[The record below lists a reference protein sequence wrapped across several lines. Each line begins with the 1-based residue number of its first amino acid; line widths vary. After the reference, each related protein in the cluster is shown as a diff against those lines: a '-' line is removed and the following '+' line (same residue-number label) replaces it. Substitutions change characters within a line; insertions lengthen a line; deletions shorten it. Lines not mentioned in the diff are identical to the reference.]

1 MREFQRNEMPK
12 IKEKGE
18 YFACEKLFTFTYLDG
33 ASRKEGQS
41 QRLEKNQGENI
52 WNKAGLTAPVH
63 NVHDNGENSAY
74 TCYWN

>member
-33 ASRKEGQS
+33 TSRKEGQS
-41 QRLEKNQGENI
+41 QRLEKKSGRKHLEQGRSYR
-52 WNKAGLTAPVH
+52 A
-63 NVHDNGENSAY
+63 SS
-74 TCYWN
+74 